1 MRSPQHRA
9 ITATFFLLAVWA
21 APATA
26 AGEWTPFDG
35 GPDTSCADGS
45 PVNYLERVADP
56 RKVVLYFE
64 GGGACFSAATCA
76 FDGPDTSYVPSSEF
90 TAESMAE
97 RGGVFDFENPEN
109 PLADYSFVYVPYC
122 TGDGHLG
129 SKTTRY
135 ADDLTVEH
143 RGYDDSLAALDHLV
157 ATYPDVAE
165 LVVTGV
171 SAGSIP
177 TPLYA
182 GLAADRLPEA
192 RIVTLG
198 DGSGAYPSDPVLNA
212 LIGSLWGTA
221 EAIPDWPETEGISV
235 REWGIPDLYR
245 YAGQHA
251 PDTTF
256 ARFDFA
262 YDEAQS
268 FYAGLVG
275 VAPDDLLALI
285 DQNEAAIESAGVDI
299 ASYTAPGTDHTI
311 LWRDAFYD
319 LEVQGVRLVDWVA
332 GLIAGESPAD
342 IRCSDCH

>member
-235 REWGIPDLYR
+235 REWGIPICIATLGSTR
-245 YAGQHA
+245 RTPRSPVSTLPTMRHSRSTRAWSA
-251 PDTTF
+251 WPPTTCW
-256 ARFDFA
+256 
-262 YDEAQS
+262 
-268 FYAGLVG
+268 
-275 VAPDDLLALI
+275 
-285 DQNEAAIESAGVDI
+285 
-299 ASYTAPGTDHTI
+299 H
-311 LWRDAFYD
+311 
-319 LEVQGVRLVDWVA
+319 
-332 GLIAGESPAD
+332 
-342 IRCSDCH
+342 